1 MYPNQP
7 RQVAV
12 PITMEAVAL
21 DTGTDLVARIGQV
34 GTYGYRIVRVWITGP
49 VGQFLLYA
57 GSTAGP
63 SFSSVYSAGVADAQF
78 QPGETI
84 PPGTDV
90 IGVWKGA
97 TGFAGTARMVITT
110 DGGL

>member
-1 MYPNQP
+1 MYPQQP

-12 PITMEAVAL
+12 PITMEAV
-21 DTGTDLVARIGQV
+21 GTDAGADLVARIGQS
-34 GTYGYRIVRVWITGP
+34 GIYGYRILRVWITGP

-57 GSTAGP
+57 GSTSASP
-63 SFSSVYSAGVADAQF
+63 FSSVQSAGIADGQF
-78 QPGETI
+78 QPGEVI

-90 IGVWKGA
+90 IGVWVGGA
-97 TGFAGTARMVITT
+97 GSSGRMVITT